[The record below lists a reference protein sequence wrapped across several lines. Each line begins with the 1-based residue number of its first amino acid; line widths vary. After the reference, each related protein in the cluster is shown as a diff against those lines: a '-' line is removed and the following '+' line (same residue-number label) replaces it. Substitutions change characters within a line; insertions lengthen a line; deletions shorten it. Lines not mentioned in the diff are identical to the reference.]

1 MSQEERI
8 VNPRLQAEDL
18 GLEAGLRP
26 RSLAEFVGQ
35 EELRRNLEIALE
47 AARAR
52 GEAVDHI
59 LVHGPPGLGKTTL
72 AYIIAHEMGGG
83 IKSTSGPVVER
94 AGDLAALLTNLA
106 PLDVLFI
113 DEVHRLPTV
122 VEEILYPAMEDFRLD
137 LIIGQGPGAR
147 SLKLELPNFTLVGA
161 TTRAGLL
168 TPALRDRFGLMLR
181 VDFYRVEDLVQITHR
196 AAQVLGIEIDA
207 DGAWEISRRSRGTPR
222 IANRL
227 LKRVRDYAQVRGDGR
242 IDRDCADAALTLL
255 DIDQLGFDRMDRQIL
270 LTILEKYDG
279 GPVGLG
285 TLAAALCEE
294 RGHPGRRLRTLS
306 DAVRLLPAHPPGP
319 HGHQP
324 GRGVFR
330 QVAPKRGP
338 PRVISLRRHY
348 CPPSLNEPF
357 PPKHA
362 RFTKKTPGPIPLNP
376 PYQREPRGAVARG
389 DRIPGLNVL
398 RGILKKSSLLLR
410 ISSAFSNGSST

>member
-1 MSQEERI
+1 MTQEERI
-8 VNPRLQAEDL
+8 VNPQLQVDDL

-26 RSLAEFVGQ
+26 QSLAEFVGQ
-35 EELRRNLEIALE
+35 EELRRNLEIAL
-47 AARAR
+47 AAALAR

-83 IKSTSGPVVER
+83 IKTTSGPVVER

-106 PLDVLFI
+106 PKDVLFI
-113 DEVHRLPTV
+113 DEIHRLPTV

-147 SLKLELPNFTLVGA
+147 SLKLELPHFTLVGA

-181 VDFYRVEDLVQITHR
+181 VDFYRVEELAQITLR
-196 AAQVLGIEIDA
+196 AAQVLGIEVEA
-207 DGAWEISRRSRGTPR
+207 DGAWEISKRSRGTPR

-242 IDRDCADAALTLL
+242 ITRESADAALTLL
-255 DIDQLGFDRMDRQIL
+255 DVDQLGFDRMDRQIL

-279 GPVGLG
+279 GPVGLD

-294 RGHPGRRLRTLS
+294 RDTLEDVYEPYLMQCGFLKRTPRGRMATNRAAEYFAKLPRRRSHPGL
-306 DAVRLLPAHPPGP
+306 
-319 HGHQP
+319 
-324 GRGVFR
+324 F
-330 QVAPKRGP
+330 
-338 PRVISLRRHY
+338 
-348 CPPSLNEPF
+348 
-357 PPKHA
+357 
-362 RFTKKTPGPIPLNP
+362 
-376 PYQREPRGAVARG
+376 
-389 DRIPGLNVL
+389 DR
-398 RGILKKSSLLLR
+398 
-410 ISSAFSNGSST
+410 

>member
-1 MSQEERI
+1 MTQEERI
-8 VNPRLQAEDL
+8 VNPRLQADEL

-26 RSLAEFVGQ
+26 QSLAEFVGQ
-35 EELRRNLEIALE
+35 EELRRNLEIAL
-47 AARAR
+47 AAALAR

-83 IKSTSGPVVER
+83 IKTTSGPVVER

-106 PLDVLFI
+106 PKDVLFI

-147 SLKLELPNFTLVGA
+147 SLKLELPHFTLVGA

-181 VDFYRVEDLVQITHR
+181 VDFYRVEELAQITLR
-196 AAQVLGIEIDA
+196 AAQVLGIEVEA
-207 DGAWEISRRSRGTPR
+207 EGAWEISQRSRGTPR

-242 IDRDCADAALTLL
+242 IDRKTADAALTLL
-255 DIDQLGFDRMDRQIL
+255 DVDQLGFDRMDRQIL
-270 LTILEKYDG
+270 LTILDKYDG
-279 GPVGLG
+279 GPVGLD

-294 RGHPGRRLRTLS
+294 RDTLEDVYEPYLMQCGFLKRTPRGRMATKLAAEYFSRLPKGR
-306 DAVRLLPAHPPGP
+306 P
-319 HGHQP
+319 H
-324 GRGVFR
+324 
-330 QVAPKRGP
+330 
-338 PRVISLRRHY
+338 
-348 CPPSLNEPF
+348 PSL
-357 PPKHA
+357 
-362 RFTKKTPGPIPLNP
+362 
-376 PYQREPRGAVARG
+376 
-389 DRIPGLNVL
+389 
-398 RGILKKSSLLLR
+398 
-410 ISSAFSNGSST
+410 FS

>member
-1 MSQEERI
+1 MSQDERI
-8 VNPRLQAEDL
+8 VNPRLQADDL

-72 AYIIAHEMGGG
+72 AFIIAHEMGGG

-106 PLDVLFI
+106 PKDVLFI

-122 VEEILYPAMEDFRLD
+122 VEEILYPAMEDFNLD

-147 SLKLELPNFTLVGA
+147 SLKLDLPHFTLVGA

-181 VDFYRVEDLVQITHR
+181 VDFYRVEDLVRITHR
-196 AAQVLGIEIDA
+196 AAQVLGIELDA
-207 DGAWEISRRSRGTPR
+207 DGALEISRRSRGTPR

-255 DIDQLGFDRMDRQIL
+255 DVDQLGFDRMDRQIL

-294 RGHPGRRLRTLS
+294 EDTLEDVYEPYLIQCGFLQRTSRGRTATNRAAEYFAKFPRQKTHPAL
-306 DAVRLLPAHPPGP
+306 
-319 HGHQP
+319 
-324 GRGVFR
+324 F
-330 QVAPKRGP
+330 
-338 PRVISLRRHY
+338 
-348 CPPSLNEPF
+348 
-357 PPKHA
+357 
-362 RFTKKTPGPIPLNP
+362 
-376 PYQREPRGAVARG
+376 
-389 DRIPGLNVL
+389 
-398 RGILKKSSLLLR
+398 
-410 ISSAFSNGSST
+410 

>member
-8 VNPRLQAEDL
+8 VNPRLQADDL

-72 AYIIAHEMGGG
+72 AFIIAHEMGGG

-106 PLDVLFI
+106 PKDVLFI

-122 VEEILYPAMEDFRLD
+122 VEEILYPAMEDFNLD

-147 SLKLELPNFTLVGA
+147 SLKLELPKFTLVGA

-181 VDFYRVEDLVQITHR
+181 VDFYRVEELAQITRR
-196 AAQVLGIEIDA
+196 AAQVLGVEIDA
-207 DGAWEISRRSRGTPR
+207 DGTWEISRRSRGTPR

-255 DIDQLGFDRMDRQIL
+255 DVDQLGFDRMDRQI
-270 LTILEKYDG
+270 TAHHPGEIRWRAG
-279 GPVGLG
+279 GP
-285 TLAAALCEE
+285 
-294 RGHPGRRLRTLS
+294 GHPGR
-306 DAVRLLPAHPPGP
+306 GP
-319 HGHQP
+319 
-324 GRGVFR
+324 
-330 QVAPKRGP
+330 
-338 PRVISLRRHY
+338 L
-348 CPPSLNEPF
+348 
-357 PPKHA
+357 
-362 RFTKKTPGPIPLNP
+362 
-376 PYQREPRGAVARG
+376 
-389 DRIPGLNVL
+389 
-398 RGILKKSSLLLR
+398 
-410 ISSAFSNGSST
+410 

>member
-1 MSQEERI
+1 MTQEERI
-8 VNPRLQAEDL
+8 VNPRLQADDL

-26 RSLAEFVGQ
+26 QTLADFVGQ
-35 EELRRNLEIALE
+35 EELRRILEIAL
-47 AARAR
+47 AAALAR

-83 IKSTSGPVVER
+83 IKTTSGPVVER

-106 PLDVLFI
+106 PKDVLFI
-113 DEVHRLPTV
+113 DEIHRLPTV

-147 SLKLELPNFTLVGA
+147 SLKLELPHFTLVGA

-181 VDFYRVEDLVQITHR
+181 VDFYRVEELVQITHR

-207 DGAWEISRRSRGTPR
+207 EGAKEISRRSRGTPR

-227 LKRVRDYAQVRGDGR
+227 LKRVRDYAQVKSDGR
-242 IDRDCADAALTLL
+242 INREMADAALTLL
-255 DIDQLGFDRMDRQIL
+255 DVDHLGFDRMDRQIL

-294 RGHPGRRLRTLS
+294 EDTLEDVYEPYLMQCGFLKRTPRGRMATNRAAEYFAKLPRR
-306 DAVRLLPAHPPGP
+306 GP
-319 HGHQP
+319 HP
-324 GRGVFR
+324 TLF
-330 QVAPKRGP
+330 
-338 PRVISLRRHY
+338 
-348 CPPSLNEPF
+348 
-357 PPKHA
+357 
-362 RFTKKTPGPIPLNP
+362 
-376 PYQREPRGAVARG
+376 
-389 DRIPGLNVL
+389 DR
-398 RGILKKSSLLLR
+398 
-410 ISSAFSNGSST
+410 